1 MHSISMRTTSAQDPP
16 LSHRQQAGLL
26 SAIAS
31 GLRVAG
37 PREFFRWTQE
47 QVQAVLPHQVLVCLQ
62 FGSGGTLVRVEC
74 VHDGLLAPHVRQAL
88 AARHDGLA
96 VRLARHCLDRGG
108 LPALDLG
115 DSEHFR
121 GALGRTGMDNVL
133 LHGTGPT
140 AQGTSVFA
148 LFGLPEAPDAHA
160 AHMLELLLPC
170 LHLAL
175 SRLPLAPAAPTLV
188 RPLSEREVEIVGWLR
203 EGKSNQEMGRLL
215 GISAL
220 TVKNHL
226 QRIYRALGVG
236 NRAHALARCMEW
248 QLIGE

>member
-1 MHSISMRTTSAQDPP
+1 M
-16 LSHRQQAGLL
+16 L

-37 PREFFRWTQE
+37 TRELFQWTQE
-47 QVQAVLPHQVLVCLQ
+47 QVQGVLPHRVLVCLQ
-62 FGSGGTLVRVEC
+62 FGPGGTLLRVEC

-96 VRLARHCLDRGG
+96 VRLARHCLEGG
-108 LPALDLG
+108 SLPALADVGMAPSLG
-115 DSEHFR
+115 GLEDFR

-148 LFGLPEAPDAHA
+148 LFGLPAAPQARDAHV
-160 AHMLELLLPC
+160 LELLLPC

-175 SRLPLAPAAPTLV
+175 ARLPLAPAAPSLA

-226 QRIYRALGVG
+226 QRIYRTLGVG

-248 QLIGE
+248 RLIEE